1 MSGKEDPTDLPNIPS
16 MFGSA
21 LPLATPLP
29 VPPSPAPSKPP
40 EVEQEPPPPPQ
51 PSAPPVAKE
60 EIAPQPSAPPVAAAE
75 VRPSTPAEPVP
86 PVQPKKTP
94 ASAPERSSPIH
105 SVPSAVRAK
114 RSAAEILAEARISAS
129 HKAAPP
135 ATPPALV
142 DDETTSP
149 GGSIELLVAHAMPSA
164 RVISAKTIYN
174 GIAFKAVWKAN
185 LARGKADKDLGLI
198 TSANVLLSAIDRLG
212 EDMLAAAHVDTGD
225 GDAALFVDLI
235 EGRPIAILTPA
246 QTYLAGS

>member
-40 EVEQEPPPPPQ
+40 EVEQGPPPPPKQ
-51 PSAPPVAKE
+51 
-60 EIAPQPSAPPVAAAE
+60 SAPPVAAAD
-75 VRPSTPAEPVP
+75 VRPITPAKPAP

-105 SVPSAVRAK
+105 SVPSSVRAK
-114 RSAAEILAEARISAS
+114 RSAAEILAEARNSVS
-129 HKAAPP
+129 QKKAAPP

-174 GIAFKAVWKAN
+174 AIAFKAVWKAN
-185 LARGKADKDLGLI
+185 LARGKSDKDLGLI

-212 EDMLAAAHVDTGD
+212 EDMLAAAHVDTSD